1 MKLAK
6 MLVTALTLTITSL
19 PSLAAPAPQAFKVNA
34 PANIKSIST
43 SKMTLYTTISGN
55 QTEVLKLSIIAPR
68 GTTISIKEAFAAK
81 AARVKSLNRSSRNF
95 TPLTLI
101 ENNAK
106 TMIIGGRA
114 VARNTQR
121 STAIEHS
128 TYTPPSGDGTMNCST
143 YTLDEIENL
152 VAFYKTEHNITTT
165 VAALCGN
172 TIPGSNLPG
181 NNDNGGNTNGSSGSN
196 NGGNTETGS
205 KNLANQYVSV
215 VVKKD
220 TCNTNTSGK
229 YVVRVELDF
238 SKAKLG
244 KLSTKEKVVNIV
256 GETSTYDGNTATTIK
271 PVSDGMYAP
280 DPLLLMSSVGSY
292 YGGRGESVELFSFK
306 KGKIKTI
313 GTMKAEP
320 RIVYYRGFVLSTYLI
335 KNFLGSGQRV
345 TAEISSGDYR
355 AYGVCIQLSRTR
367 QTYNGY
373 PDMD

>member
-1 MKLAK
+1 
-6 MLVTALTLTITSL
+6 LTLTTLSL
-19 PSLAAPAPQAFKVNA
+19 PSLAAPSPIAFKVNA
-34 PANIKSIST
+34 PANINAIKA

-55 QTEVLKLSIIAPR
+55 QIDVLKLSIIAPR
-68 GTTISIKEAFAAK
+68 GTKVSIKEGYAAK

-121 STAIEHS
+121 STNIEHS
-128 TYTPPSGDGTMNCST
+128 THTPPAGDGTMDCST
-143 YTLDEIENL
+143 YTLAEVENL

-165 VAALCGN
+165 VVALCGN
-172 TIPGSNLPG
+172 TIPGSNLPS
-181 NNDNGGNTNGSSGSN
+181 NNGSGDNGGGSSGSN
-196 NGGNTETGS
+196 NGGNTDTGS

-238 SKAKLG
+238 TKAKLG
-244 KLSTKEKVVNIV
+244 KLTAKEKVVNLV
-256 GETSTYDGNTATTIK
+256 GEVSTYDGKTATTIK
-271 PVSDGMYAP
+271 PVSDGMYQP
-280 DPLLLMSSVGSY
+280 DPLLLMSSIGSI
-292 YGGRGESVELFSFK
+292 YGGRGESTELYSFK
-306 KGKIKTI
+306 KGKVKTI
-313 GTMKAEP
+313 GIMKAEP
-320 RIVYYRGFVLSTYLI
+320 RIVFYRGLVLSTYLI

-345 TAEISSGDYR
+345 TAEVSSGDYR